1 MEKLGY
7 PVNYYDKDANKIEKP
22 ATKQVDASISVA
34 SIADKYINAIGGK
47 TAIAKLTSISSEGSA
62 TMQGMELII
71 KSQKALG
78 GKLLQEISAMGNT
91 AQKMV
96 FDGKDGYMMMMG
108 NKTPLPEDIKTAL
121 LKILRYLKN

>member
-1 MEKLGY
+1 
-7 PVNYYDKDANKIEKP
+7 
-22 ATKQVDASISVA
+22 
-34 SIADKYINAIGGK
+34 
-47 TAIAKLTSISSEGSA
+47 
-62 TMQGMELII
+62 MQGMELII

-121 LKILRYLKN
+121 LKSTSLFEELDFAKTRAKSIWYRKIGGEDSYVIKDGKNIYYYSVNSGLKPEKPRHRR

>member
-1 MEKLGY
+1 
-7 PVNYYDKDANKIEKP
+7 
-22 ATKQVDASISVA
+22 
-34 SIADKYINAIGGK
+34 
-47 TAIAKLTSISSEGSA
+47 
-62 TMQGMELII
+62 MQGMELII

-121 LKILRYLKN
+121 LKNTSLFEELDFAKNQS